1 MIGEQHY
8 YEAKVFLSSYKDALS
23 TLEYV
28 FVDAVKL
35 QKLERMLINTMLSR
49 SIWWVV
55 VKIVRYWSDI

>member
-8 YEAKVFLSSYKDALS
+8 YEAKVFLSSYRDALS

-28 FVDAVKL
+28 FIYTAKL

-49 SIWWVV
+49 STWWVV
-55 VKIVRYWSDI
+55 AKTARY